1 MKKLNHIV
9 LILIL
14 SILFVFIFAYTPLSK
29 VAYYPLLVFLLL
41 VSYIFYRKKAKR
53 DVYTT
58 LFILLV
64 FVVSKLIF
72 RSLDDITLIIRTAS
86 ITSFFLIHL
95 VLLIGPWSH
104 FSDKI
109 IKLYE
114 QRRHLGVTVF
124 LLAWTHSSFVISNYY
139 QKSIPNALSS
149 VFTFFGFTALTILFF
164 LAITSWDKVQKKIK
178 LGKWKIIHALTLLMY
193 LGLVFT
199 FFSVQ
204 KSQNL
209 EVGILEKISITLFI
223 VFWVVVAPYSHLRK
237 LLRTW
242 IFGWKQLHI
251 LIYIAYV
258 SLLIHVYNGALQ
270 TQQSWLKVIFFVSAT
285 IVIGS
290 HIAGWVKKISEDSKI
305 NKKIKEINKTIQEKD
320 KTFVGVAKES
330 DFIESVGQKF
340 YVDKK
345 PVAVFKTQGKFI
357 AFSNICAHQKGPI
370 FKGKIQYGYV
380 ECPWHYHQFSVKDGK
395 GIPGF
400 DDCIPYYETKIRDG
414 IVFVSTTQAFGCKE
428 GK

>member
-1 MKKLNHIV
+1 MKKPNHIV

-14 SILFVFIFAYTPLSK
+14 SILFIFIFAYTPLSK
-29 VAYYPLLVFLLL
+29 VAYFPLLIFLLL
-41 VSYIFYRKKAKR
+41 ISYLFYRKKAKR
-53 DVYTT
+53 DLYTT

-64 FVVSKLIF
+64 FIASKLIF

-124 LLAWTHSSFVISNYY
+124 LLAWLHSSFVISNYY
-139 QKSIPNALSS
+139 NKSIPNALSS
-149 VFTFFGFTALTILFF
+149 VFTFFGFTAFIIMFF
-164 LAITSWDKVQKKIK
+164 MALTSWDKVQKKIK
-178 LGKWKIIHALTLLMY
+178 LGKWKIIHAITLLIY
-193 LGLVFT
+193 LSLVVF
-199 FFSVQ
+199 FFSLEQ
-204 KSQNL
+204 SQDL
-209 EVGILEKISITLFI
+209 QITGFEKLSIYLFI
-223 VFWVVVAPYSHLRK
+223 AFWIIVAPYKHLRIFLK
-237 LLRTW
+237 TW

-251 LIYIAYV
+251 LMYIAYL
-258 SLLIHVYNGALQ
+258 SLLLHVYEAQ
-270 TQQSWLKVIFFVSAT
+270 IKYQQPWLKIVFFGSAI

-290 HIAGWVKKISEDSKI
+290 HLAGWIKKTSE
-305 NKKIKEINKTIQEKD
+305 NKKINNKIKQINKTIKEKD
-320 KTFVGVAKES
+320 KEFIGVAKES
-330 DFIESVGQKF
+330 DFIEGVGQKF
-340 YVDKK
+340 YVDRK
-345 PVAVFKTQGKFI
+345 PVAVFRHEDKFI

-370 FKGKIQYGYV
+370 YKGKIQYGYV

-400 DDCIPYYETKIRDG
+400 DDCVPYFETKVKDG
-414 IVFVSTTQAFGCKE
+414 IVFVATTQSHECKRE
-428 GK
+428 